1 MNKTVMALTA
11 ATVFAGVGTAGA
23 VETFGGKKG
32 VGVASAIGGPS
43 GLAFNFGMGN
53 LAIEGILGLQQI
65 SPDDGD
71 GSLSLGLGAGA
82 HFAVLRSENAAFTV
96 GGRLNIG
103 LGKNPPIV
111 PSGGDQESF
120 TQIGVDIPMRVYWF
134 ADKHFSLHF
143 ETGLS
148 IVMTPEK
155 GALWGGAAGPKGMDI
170 IVFANPASRIG
181 GAANLGAT
189 FWW

>member
-11 ATVFAGVGTAGA
+11 ATVFASVGTAGA
-23 VETFGGKKG
+23 VETFAGKKG
-32 VGVASAIGGPS
+32 IGVAAAIGGPT

-53 LAIEGILGLQQI
+53 LAVEGILGIKQV
-65 SPDDGD
+65 SPDEAEG
-71 GSLSLGLGAGA
+71 GLSLGLGAGA

-103 LGKNPPIV
+103 LTKEPI
-111 PSGGDQESF
+111 PQAKGGDQESI
-120 TQIGVDIPMRVYWF
+120 TQIGIDIPMRVYWF

-143 ETGLS
+143 ETG
-148 IVMTPEK
+148 IAVIMNPEK
-155 GALWGGAAGPKGMDI
+155 GQVWGATAGAKGMDI
-170 IVFANPASRIG
+170 VVFGDPKATGSFANM
-181 GAANLGAT
+181 GAT